1 MSDKPASPAELLKR
15 AKESG
20 GLATDDDEEAP
31 KIFSDELYD
40 DMRRCLLLLERRVKD
55 GPGSVNADEVT
66 DFEAATDRILGDMN
80 ERAANFARPA
90 SAAAPVAS
98 LSPPPPAS
106 EFGDGVFGVTD
117 MSLDEGPAYDGT
129 GGMGQARGTRN
140 TYVIPGMDE
149 MTAEE
154 YQKELQRSVIARQE
168 ERRVATRG
176 IIGNRASHSYLDQLG
191 WGGASASLAGENIV
205 AKEEETAPPTPAAP
219 TSWADKTSGASPI
232 KPWAGKRDSVEPPAP
247 VQEQV
252 QLEPERVYDPVV
264 NHGGRSV
271 TSPFDQPQSSEA
283 RSEVVDTS
291 NDESPAYDG
300 TGGLGMARGTRNTY
314 VIPGMDEMTAEE
326 YQVALQKSVSDL
338 QEERRMARSGAVGN
352 GAVRNY
358 LDSL

>member
-1 MSDKPASPAELLKR
+1 MKEQVQLEPVYAPAVAVQPAWKEVPAS
-15 AKESG
+15 S
-20 GLATDDDEEAP
+20 
-31 KIFSDELYD
+31 
-40 DMRRCLLLLERRVKD
+40 
-55 GPGSVNADEVT
+55 
-66 DFEAATDRILGDMN
+66 
-80 ERAANFARPA
+80 
-90 SAAAPVAS
+90 
-98 LSPPPPAS
+98 SPPPPAS

-219 TSWADKTSGASPI
+219 TSWADKTSGATPI

-252 QLEPERVYDPVV
+252 QLEPEPVYDPVV